1 MLNSFVNNVDCGVNV
16 TLFNDD
22 DILLFD
28 DDNDDDNDDEP
39 VGWVIVDVVFGF
51 STLLP
56 FISTFYTISDA
67 FANTCCTVFLF

>member
-1 MLNSFVNNVDCGVNV
+1 MLNSFVNSVDCGVNV

-28 DDNDDDNDDEP
+28 DDNDDEP
-39 VGWVIVDVVFGF
+39 LGGVIIDVVFGF
-51 STLLP
+51 STLGLLLP
-56 FISTFYTISDA
+56 FISTFYTIPDA